1 MFGRGGVCVT
11 RHDYDRL
18 LNLVDLH
25 ANPAASA
32 NGQFLKNLR
41 KGLMKAR
48 KVDSEKITP
57 DCITMNSTF
66 RLRDIGA
73 PGSMVVTLVFPD
85 EADHARGRISVLSPE
100 GFAALGSRVGDVI
113 RWEGTGGEKFYQ
125 VQEIIYQPEAAGD
138 YHL

>member
-18 LNLVDLH
+18 LNLVNLH
-25 ANPAASA
+25 ATPAAPG
-32 NGQFLKNLR
+32 NGRFLKNLR

-48 KVDSEKITP
+48 KVDPGKITP

-85 EADHARGRISVLSPE
+85 ETDHAKGRVSVLSPE
-100 GFAALGSRVGDVI
+100 GMAALGRRVGDVI
-113 RWEGTGGEKFYQ
+113 RWENTGGEKFYQ